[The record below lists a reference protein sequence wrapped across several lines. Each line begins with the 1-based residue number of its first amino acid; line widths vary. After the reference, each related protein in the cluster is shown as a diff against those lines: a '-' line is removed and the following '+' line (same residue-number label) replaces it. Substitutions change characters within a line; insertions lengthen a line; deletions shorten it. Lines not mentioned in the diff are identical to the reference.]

1 MKQAG
6 WSSLGLCDEY
16 DHLESFI
23 LFGHV
28 LGEFKLFFCVAE
40 KHMIAGQISMGVK
53 SQVVFYL
60 KSPGSFFNVQTPK
73 LC

>member
-28 LGEFKLFFCVAE
+28 LGGFIFFCVAE
-40 KHMIAGQISMGVK
+40 KQMIVG
-53 SQVVFYL
+53 
-60 KSPGSFFNVQTPK
+60 
-73 LC
+73 